1 MNVLVSPLAFLRI
14 FPAARVNVGRSMVTD
29 AGLAAP

>member
-14 FPAARVNVGRSMVTD
+14 FPAARVNVARSMATD
-29 AGLAAP
+29 TGLAAP